1 MPGYLPHP
9 DPVTTSA
16 ELLAIV
22 EGVSRSRSRVAGLAE
37 PFLGS
42 EREDVAMAL
51 HEAERQLRS
60 AERSVLRAVKTLER

>member
-1 MPGYLPHP
+1 MPGNLPHP
-9 DPVTTSA
+9 DPATTSA

-22 EGVSRSRSRVAGLAE
+22 EGVSRSRGRVAGLAE